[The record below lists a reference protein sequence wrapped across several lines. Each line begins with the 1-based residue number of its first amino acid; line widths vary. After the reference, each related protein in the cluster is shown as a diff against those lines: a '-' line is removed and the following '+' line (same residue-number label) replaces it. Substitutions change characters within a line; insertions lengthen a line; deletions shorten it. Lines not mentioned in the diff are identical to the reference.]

1 MVIKDSYAN
10 SFVPF
15 LIPYYR
21 EIVMV
26 DPRYYYGNMRKMM
39 KSEDLDE
46 VLFLYNA
53 NTFFADT
60 SMAEVTADQ
69 EISEVS

>member
-1 MVIKDSYAN
+1 
-10 SFVPF
+10 
-15 LIPYYR
+15 
-21 EIVMV
+21 MV